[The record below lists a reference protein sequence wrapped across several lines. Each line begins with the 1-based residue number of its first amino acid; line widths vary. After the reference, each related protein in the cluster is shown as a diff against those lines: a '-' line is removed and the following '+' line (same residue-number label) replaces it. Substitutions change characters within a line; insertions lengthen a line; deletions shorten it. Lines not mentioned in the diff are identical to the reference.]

1 MTCLWTKR
9 GIMNFYTN
17 VAQHRNKILVC
28 GYENGRR
35 YKEAIHYKPCL
46 FVHSKNESK
55 YRAIDGTVVD
65 KIQFE
70 SISKAREFYTKYEDL
85 DGFKIYGLNQYAYT
99 YIHDTY
105 PNIKYDT
112 NLIKTCVLDIE
123 VSTDEKFPDMQEA
136 DCQITAITLLYDNII
151 FALGYGDFTTKDNKV
166 KYIRCK
172 NEHDL
177 LHKFIRIWSSDLYGP
192 DVVTGWNVELFD
204 IPYCVNRISRVLGPE
219 FASKLSPWGILDQ
232 RTVVSHGKEQ
242 VAFTPVGVNVLDYFQ
257 LYKKFTYTQQESYK
271 LDNISFVELGEKKL
285 DYSEYESLAGLYR
298 NDHQKFMEYNI
309 RDCLL
314 VKKLDDKMKLLDLVY
329 TFAYDSGINFT
340 DALTT
345 VRTWDVIIHNYLL
358 DRKIVVPQK
367 KDNKADRIP
376 VGGYVKDPQTGM
388 HDWIVSFDLTSL
400 YPHLIMGYNI
410 SPDTYRGKLN
420 RVYSTEDLLNGV
432 PDDIRNYCF
441 GKNVSFTA
449 NSCFYTKEFQGFL
462 PALME
467 DLFNKRKQYKDKM
480 LDLKKEHEKTKKP
493 ELKNEIAKYENL
505 QMAAKI
511 KLNSAYG
518 ALANTYFRWF
528 DFNYAESITMSGQLT
543 IRWAEKHLN
552 AYLNKLLNTDNI
564 DYCIASD
571 TDSVY
576 LNFGPIVSKIG
587 TTDKME
593 IIKTIDSLCEKK
605 IQPFLDKIYSD
616 LAEQMCAYKQ
626 AMFMKREGI
635 SDRGIFIA
643 KKRYITN
650 LWNNEGIQYDKPK
663 LKMMGIEAVRS
674 STPSSC
680 REAIKNAIQVI
691 LNGTED
697 DAIRFINDFRDSF
710 RTLPFED
717 VAFPRGVNGMNVY
730 RDSSSVYKKGT
741 PIHVRG
747 SLVFND
753 LLKKYNIKNIQPIQ
767 DGDKIKFCYLNMPN
781 PIHENVIAVSEY
793 LPNEF
798 NLNKYIDRDMQFNKS
813 FIEPLKSITDV
824 INWNLEEK
832 STLEDFFA

>member
-1 MTCLWTKR
+1 
-9 GIMNFYTN
+9 MNFYTN
-17 VAQHRNKILVC
+17 VAQYKSQILVR
-28 GYENGRR
+28 GYDNGKRF
-35 YKEAIHYKPCL
+35 KEEVPYCPYL
-46 FVHSKNESK
+46 FVSSRKDSK
-55 YRAIDGTVVD
+55 YRTIDGSPVM
-65 KIQFE
+65 KKQFE
-70 SISKAREFYTKYEDL
+70 SIYEAHQYYKTHNNV
-85 DGFKIYGLNQYAYT
+85 DGFNIYGLNQYAYT
-99 YIHDTY
+99 YIHDTF

-112 NLIKTCVLDIE
+112 NLIKTVVLDIE
-123 VSTDEKFPDMQEA
+123 VSTDEKFPNIQEA
-136 DCQITAITLLYDNII
+136 DCKITAITLLYNDII
-151 FALGYGDFTTKDNKV
+151 FALGYGDFATKDNKV

-177 LHKFIRIWSSDLYGP
+177 LHKFIKIWSSELYSP

-204 IPYCVNRISRVLGPE
+204 IPYCVNRISRVLGRE
-219 FASKLSPWGILDQ
+219 FADMLSPWGILEE
-232 RTVVSHGKEQ
+232 RTVVSHGKENT
-242 VAFTPVGVNVLDYFQ
+242 AFTPIGVNVLDYFQ

-271 LDNISFVELGEKKL
+271 LDNICYVELGEKKL

-329 TFAYDSGINFT
+329 TFAYDSGINFV

-358 DRKIVVPQK
+358 DRNIVIPQK

-410 SPDTYRGKLN
+410 SPDTYRGKLDKI
-420 RVYSTEDLLNGV
+420 YSTEELLEGV
-432 PDDIRNYCF
+432 NPDVQQYCID
-441 GKNVSFTA
+441 KNLSFTA
-449 NSCFYTKEFQGFL
+449 NSCFYTREFQGFL

-467 DLFNKRKQYKDKM
+467 ELFNKRKEYKNKM
-480 LDLKKEHEKTKKP
+480 LDLKKEYEKTKNL
-493 ELKNEIAKYENL
+493 ELQNEIAKYENL

-543 IRWAEKHLN
+543 IRWAEKYLN
-552 AYLNKLLNTDNI
+552 AYLNKILKTDGI

-576 LNFGPIVSKIG
+576 LNFGPVVSKFG
-587 TTDKME
+587 TTDKIE
-593 IIKTIDSLCEKK
+593 IIKTIDNLCEKK
-605 IQPFLDKIYSD
+605 IQPILDKIYTD
-616 LAEQMCAYKQ
+616 LSNQMNAYKQ

-635 SDRGIFIA
+635 SDRAIFIA

-650 LWNNEGIQYDKPK
+650 LWNNEGIQYEKPK

-674 STPSSC
+674 STPASC
-680 REAIKNAIQVI
+680 RLAIKNAIQVI
-691 LNGTED
+691 LTGTED
-697 DAIRFINDFRDSF
+697 DAIKFINEFRDSF
-710 RTLPFED
+710 VTLPFED
-717 VAFPRGVNGMNVY
+717 VAFPRGVNGMDKYFDRENI
-730 RDSSSVYKKGT
+730 YKKST

-747 SLVFND
+747 A
-753 LLKKYNIKNIQPIQ
+753 LLYNKLIKDRKLTDRFSEIF
-767 DGDKIKFCYLNMPN
+767 DKEKVKFCYLKMPN
-781 PIHENVIAVSEY
+781 PLQENVISVPTV
-793 LPNEF
+793 LPKQLE
-798 NLNKYIDRDMQFNKS
+798 LDKYIDYELQFEKA
-813 FIEPLKSITDV
+813 FLEPIKTILDV
-824 INWNLEEK
+824 IGWQTEK
-832 STLEDFFA
+832 KTTISTFFA

>member
-1 MTCLWTKR
+1 MH
-9 GIMNFYTN
+9 FYTN
-17 VAQHRNKILVC
+17 VAQHKGKILVC
-28 GYENGRR
+28 GYDNGKR
-35 YKEAIHYKPCL
+35 YKEEVPYKPYL
-46 FVHSKNESK
+46 FVPSNKESK
-55 YRAIDGTVVD
+55 YRAIDGTNVQRKMFDTIYGARKYFDEYGKVD
-65 KIQFE
+65 NFN
-70 SISKAREFYTKYEDL
+70 
-85 DGFKIYGLNQYAYT
+85 IYGLTQYAYT
-99 YIHDTY
+99 YIHDTF

-112 NLIKTCVLDIE
+112 NLIRTAVLDIE
-123 VSTDEKFPDMQEA
+123 VCTEEKFPDMQEA
-136 DCQITAITLLYDNII
+136 DCKITAITLMYNNIT
-151 FALGYGDFTTKDNKV
+151 FALGYGDFTTDDNTV

-177 LHKFIRIWSSDLYGP
+177 LHKFIKIWSSEIYSP

-204 IPYCVNRISRVLGPE
+204 IPYCVNRISKVLGAE
-219 FASKLSPWGILDQ
+219 FAKMLSPWGILEE
-232 RTVVSHGKEQ
+232 RTVVSHGKENI
-242 VAFTPVGVNVLDYFQ
+242 AFTPVGVNVLDYFQ

-271 LDNISFVELGEKKL
+271 LDNICYVELGEKKL

-345 VRTWDVIIHNYLL
+345 VRAWDVIIHNYLL
-358 DRKIVVPQK
+358 DRNIVVPQK

-376 VGGYVKDPQTGM
+376 VGGYVKDPQLGM

-410 SPDTYRGKLN
+410 SPDTYRGKLD
-420 RVYSTEDLLNGV
+420 RIYSTEDLLNGV
-432 PDDIRNYCF
+432 SDDIKQYCADKNY
-441 GKNVSFTA
+441 SFTA

-467 DLFNKRKQYKDKM
+467 DLFNKRKQYKNKM
-480 LDLKKEHEKTKKP
+480 LELKKEYEQSKNP
-493 ELKNEIAKYENL
+493 ALKNEIAKYENL

-543 IRWAEKHLN
+543 IRWAENHLN
-552 AYLNKLLNTDNI
+552 AYLNKLLKTDNV

-576 LNFGPIVSKIG
+576 LNFGPVVSKFG
-587 TTDKME
+587 TNDKIE
-593 IIKTIDSLCEKK
+593 IIRMIDKLCEKN
-605 IQPFLDKIYSD
+605 IQPFLDKIYSN
-616 LAEQMCAYKQ
+616 LAEEMCSYKQ

-635 SDRGIFIA
+635 SDRGIFVA

-691 LNGTED
+691 LNGSED
-697 DAIRFINDFRDSF
+697 DAIRFIDSF
-710 RTLPFED
+710 REKFHSLQFED
-717 VAFPRGVNGMNVY
+717 VAFPRGVNGLYKYSDRENI
-730 RDSSSVYKKGT
+730 YKKAT

-747 SLVFND
+747 ALLYNKLIKEKKLND
-753 LLKKYNIKNIQPIQ
+753 RFSEIF
-767 DGDKIKFCYLNMPN
+767 DKEKVKFCYLKMPN
-781 PIHENVIAVSEY
+781 PIQENVIAVPAV
-793 LPNEF
+793 LPKQ
-798 NLNKYIDRDMQFNKS
+798 LGLDKYIDYELQFEKA
-813 FIEPLKSITDV
+813 FLQPIKTILDV
-824 INWNLEEK
+824 IGWQTEK
-832 STLEDFFA
+832 RASISSFFS